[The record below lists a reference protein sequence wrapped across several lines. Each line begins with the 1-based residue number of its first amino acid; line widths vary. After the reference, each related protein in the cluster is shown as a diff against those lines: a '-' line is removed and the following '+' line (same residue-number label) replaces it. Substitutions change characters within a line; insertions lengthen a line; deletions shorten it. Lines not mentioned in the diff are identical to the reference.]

1 MTEVGVIMNKLGEVI
16 NDKDNIMKIE
26 YLNKCNLC
34 KSKDIVSIDNDHNIF
49 RCNHCGY
56 IFDNPRPTFDE
67 IKNFYSMEDQ
77 YDSWLK
83 EEKGRDILWQRRLR
97 MVKKFKSTGTLLDIG
112 TGIGQF
118 LYFARN
124 GFEVEGTEISES
136 AIKIAKEKYDL
147 DLKKGQVEDI
157 DFGNRRFEVITL
169 FHVLEHVPDPSR
181 LIERCNNLLNEQ
193 GVLIIAVPNE
203 LNSFPKPLI
212 KRLFSILRIGKFRN
226 YGIFGLPK
234 LELDGTLNEI
244 HLSHF
249 TVPSLRRWLTE
260 KNFII
265 VEDTL
270 DPYYAA
276 TGILKI
282 IHDLIYLFFL
292 IIKRISNLNL
302 YDSIWIVAK
311 RK

>member
-1 MTEVGVIMNKLGEVI
+1 MRL
-16 NDKDNIMKIE
+16 E

-34 KSKDIVSIDNDHNIF
+34 KSKNIFPIDNNHNIF
-49 RCNHCGY
+49 KCNHCEY

-67 IKNFYSMEDQ
+67 ITNFYSREEK

-83 EEKGRDILWQRRLR
+83 EEKGRDVLWQRRLR
-97 MVKKFKSTGTLLDIG
+97 IVKKFKNTGTLLDIG
-112 TGIGQF
+112 TGTGQF

-124 GFEVEGTEISES
+124 DFEVEGTEISES

-147 DLKKGQVEDI
+147 NLKKGQVEDI
-157 DFGNRRFEVITL
+157 DFGDRRFDVITL

-181 LIERCNNLLNEQ
+181 LIEKCYNLLSEQ
-193 GVLIIAVPNE
+193 GILIIAIPNE
-203 LNSFPKPLI
+203 INSFIKRPI
-212 KRLFSILRIGKFRN
+212 KRLFLILQIGKFRK

-234 LELDGTLNEI
+234 LELDGTLSEI

-249 TVPSLRRWLTE
+249 TVSSLKKWLTK

-270 DPYYAA
+270 DPYYAG
-276 TGILKI
+276 TGILRI
-282 IHDLIYLFFL
+282 IHDLIYLVFL
-292 IIKRISNLNL
+292 IIKRISNRNL
-302 YDSIWIVAK
+302 YDTIWIVAK